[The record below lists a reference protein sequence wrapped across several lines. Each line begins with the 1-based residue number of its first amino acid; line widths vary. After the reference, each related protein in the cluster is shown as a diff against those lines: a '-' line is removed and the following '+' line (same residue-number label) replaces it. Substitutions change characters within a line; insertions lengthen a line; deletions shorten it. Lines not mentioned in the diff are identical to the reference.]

1 MEPWSLKT
9 GKHSTELEDGAK
21 LEVTSEP
28 LDGKLLQS
36 EGSRRL
42 EVESWKSNDNT
53 SRSQQ
58 ELVQGGKMKNGE
70 TGSLA
75 SRPLFPKP
83 YLSTD

>member
-1 MEPWSLKT
+1 MEPWLLKT

-28 LDGKLLQS
+28 PDGKLLQS

-42 EVESWKSNDNT
+42 EVQSWNVSNDNT
-53 SRSQQ
+53 PGSQQ

-83 YLSTD
+83 